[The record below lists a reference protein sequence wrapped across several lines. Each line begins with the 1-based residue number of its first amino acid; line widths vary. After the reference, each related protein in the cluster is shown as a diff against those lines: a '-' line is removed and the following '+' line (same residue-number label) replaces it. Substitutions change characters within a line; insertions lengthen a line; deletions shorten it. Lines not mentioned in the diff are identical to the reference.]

1 MFVDIVNITIR
12 SGNGGNGCVSFR
24 REKFIAA
31 GGPDGGDGGNGGN
44 VIIAA
49 DENKSTLMD
58 FRYKKKYAAQNGQ
71 DGKGSKMF
79 GKKGEDLIIKV
90 PAGTIVRS
98 GESGGIIADLS
109 EPGSAFVAAY
119 GGKGGWGNVR
129 FATPTRQA
137 PNFAKSGKL
146 GRERELTLELKLI
159 ADVGLI
165 GFPNVGKSTL
175 LSVISDARPKIENYH
190 FTTLVPNLGVVRID
204 NDASMVVADIPGI
217 IEGAHTGL
225 GLGTDFL
232 RHIERTR
239 LLIHVVDVSGSE
251 GRNPI
256 DDFEKIN
263 QELRSFS
270 KALSEKPQIIAA
282 NKVDITED
290 LLDEFLAE
298 VKKLG
303 FEAFPIS
310 AAANKGIPKLIRRA
324 YDVLKTLPIPKFELQ
339 PDTEQTESDDTITVK
354 KTDGVFVV
362 EGESIYN
369 LINSVN
375 FDDSE
380 SLGYFQRS
388 LIKLGVIDRLEKAG
402 VKEGD
407 TVRLIDFEFDY
418 IK

>member
-1 MFVDIVNITIR
+1 MFVDIVNITVR

-44 VIIAA
+44 VIISA

-58 FRYKKKYAAQNGQ
+58 FRYKKRYSAQNGE
-71 DGKGSKMF
+71 DGKGSKMS
-79 GKKGEDLIIKV
+79 GKQGEDLIIKV
-90 PAGTIVRS
+90 PAGTVVRD
-98 GESGGIIADLS
+98 GKSGGIIADLS
-109 EPGSAFVAAY
+109 EPDSAFIAAL
-119 GGKGGWGNVR
+119 GGRGGWGNAR
-129 FATPTRQA
+129 FATATRQA
-137 PNFAKSGKL
+137 PGFAKSGKL
-146 GRERELTLELKLI
+146 GRERELTFELKLI

-175 LSVISDARPKIENYH
+175 LSVISDARPKIANYH
-190 FTTLVPNLGVVRID
+190 FTTLVPNLGVVKIGEG
-204 NDASMVVADIPGI
+204 SMVVADIPGI
-217 IEGAHTGL
+217 IEGAHTGT

-239 LLIHVVDVSGSE
+239 LLIHVVDISGAE

-263 QELRSFS
+263 NELKTFS

-282 NKVDITED
+282 NKTDITSD
-290 LLDEFLAE
+290 LLDEFSAE
-298 VKKLG
+298 LTRSG
-303 FEAFPIS
+303 FEVFPIS
-310 AAANKGIPKLIRRA
+310 AAANTGVSKLAKRA
-324 YDVLKTLPIPKFELQ
+324 YEILKGLPIPKFEVEQ
-339 PDTEQTESDDTITVK
+339 DTLEEKTDKGITVEK
-354 KTDGVFVV
+354 IDGVFVV
-362 EGESIYN
+362 SGDDIYN
-369 LINSVN
+369 LISSVN
-375 FDDSE
+375 FGDNE

-388 LIKLGVIDRLEKAG
+388 LIKLGVIERLEQAG

-407 TVRLIDFEFDY
+407 TVRLLDIEFEY